1 MMCVTEASL
10 MRTTVDLPEPLLDEV
25 QAVSNAPTRREAL
38 VIALEDYL
46 RRQKL
51 RAVIDAAGTLDLDI
65 DARELRSADRRRSG
79 A

>member
-1 MMCVTEASL
+1 

-51 RAVIDAAGTLDLDI
+51 RSVIDAAGTLDLDI
-65 DARELRSADRRRSG
+65 DVRALRAADRRRSG